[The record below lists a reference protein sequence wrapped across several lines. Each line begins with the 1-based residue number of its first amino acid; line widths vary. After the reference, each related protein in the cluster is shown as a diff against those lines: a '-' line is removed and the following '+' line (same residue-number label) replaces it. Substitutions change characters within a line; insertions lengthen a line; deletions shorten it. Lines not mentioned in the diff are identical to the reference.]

1 MNGAE
6 YIAEFLRQRG
16 SDKVF
21 LLTGGACAFVV
32 DAIARNPGIDYFC
45 FQHEQAAAI
54 AADAVWRINGK
65 VGVTLATSGPGA
77 TNLLTGIACS
87 YFDSIPAIHITGQVN
102 QIEKKEYLNAKV
114 RQGGFQETNI
124 VDMAKPVTKYAV
136 KVDTIEQLKYELTK
150 AYNIA
155 ISGRMGSVLI
165 DVPMDVQKADAGEN
179 ILYEPPEIESPLL
192 DKEIQKIQE
201 QIQNN
206 FEMSSR
212 PAVLIGG
219 GIGLAGVNKEIMTW
233 IQENKLPFGS
243 SWHGL
248 SYFDQTS
255 STYLGS
261 VGVYGNRGANAL
273 LQNCDYLLVLG
284 SRLDSRQRSGNAKN
298 FAPNAKVQV
307 IDIDIEELNKYISN
321 KYQTNLLDLK
331 QLPRVLKDMKSIKQ
345 NQNWLAYVSEIREKY
360 FNKNISTFAVK
371 QKTLSPYEV
380 IEKINKL
387 IPSEAI
393 VTVDC
398 GGSQCWVHQAFR
410 RTTQTF
416 FTSGGM
422 APMGYSLP
430 AAIGASLT
438 APNRQVFAFTGDGG
452 LQVNIQEL
460 QTLMHYKLNIKIIIM
475 NNNGYGIIKQ
485 FQDSYFE
492 GRYEATGRG
501 VSNVNFEALSL
512 AYKLSYTRVEK
523 INQLDASVL
532 NKAGPGIIEC
542 VFHENTL
549 IEPKV
554 EMGLP
559 INDQFPYVSDE
570 EFSWANRFSNIERSI
585 SSKSPKN

>member
-102 QIEKKEYLNAKV
+102 QIEKQEYLNAKV

-345 NQNWLAYVSEIREKY
+345 NQNWLAYVGEIREKY

-585 SSKSPKN
+585 SIKSPKN

>member
-102 QIEKKEYLNAKV
+102 QIEKQEYLNAKV

-284 SRLDSRQRSGNAKN
+284 SRLDSRQRSSNAKN

-345 NQNWLAYVSEIREKY
+345 NQNWLAYVGEIREKY

-460 QTLMHYKLNIKIIIM
+460 QTVMHYKLNIKIIIM

-512 AYKLSYTRVEK
+512 AYKLSYTRVDK

-585 SSKSPKN
+585 SIKSSKN

>member
-6 YIAEFLRQRG
+6 YIAEFLHQRG

-102 QIEKKEYLNAKV
+102 QIEKQEYLNAKV

-307 IDIDIEELNKYISN
+307 IDVDIEELNKYISN

-523 INQLDASVL
+523 INQLNASVL

-585 SSKSPKN
+585 SIKSPKN

>member
-102 QIEKKEYLNAKV
+102 QIEKQEYLNAKV

-179 ILYEPPEIESPLL
+179 ILYEPPQIESPLL

-380 IEKINKL
+380 IEKINKF

-585 SSKSPKN
+585 SIKSPKN

>member
-102 QIEKKEYLNAKV
+102 QIEKQEYLNAKV

-307 IDIDIEELNKYISN
+307 IDVDIEELNKYISN

-523 INQLDASVL
+523 INQLNASVL

-585 SSKSPKN
+585 SIKSPKN

>member
-102 QIEKKEYLNAKV
+102 QIEKQEYLNAKV

-345 NQNWLAYVSEIREKY
+345 NQNWLAYVGEIREKY

-460 QTLMHYKLNIKIIIM
+460 QTVMHYKLNIKIIIM

-512 AYKLSYTRVEK
+512 AYKLSYTRVDK

-585 SSKSPKN
+585 SIKSSKN